1 MTRIEKIPNKHFL
14 NEWLTAREGFSSQD
28 EFLVTTQGTEC
39 YIKFLG
45 VYNKQEKDSLY
56 GSF

>member
-1 MTRIEKIPNKHFL
+1 M
-14 NEWLTAREGFSSQD
+14 TAREGFSSQD
-28 EFLVTTQGTEC
+28 ELLVTTQGTEC
-39 YIKFLG
+39 YIKFLC